1 MKVYGCPDECAW
13 SDPDYANYD
22 FDKERKREEEHAA
35 KLKAWLIE
43 QGYSGQYTGEIFQEP
58 HADGYAQY
66 MMGDKGRAAGSV
78 LIHLPY
84 GDGWDSRNVGFI
96 PYTEVIKRIEI
107 RKKWPKLPP
116 MMEKSHAE

>member
-66 MMGDKGRAAGSV
+66 MMGDKAGKSI

-84 GDGWDSRNVGFI
+84 GDGWDSRNVEFL
-96 PYTEVIKRIEI
+96 PRAEVIRRIEV

-116 MMEKSHAE
+116 MMEKSHAQ